1 MVSHKKQYYTG
12 IRKIR
17 GDAPKYSKSY
27 NTNESTI
34 TSSEVDDSSMNES
47 SMNDLFEN
55 KTSTQMMGNSMNQM
69 NPMMNQ
75 MNPMMNQMNPMMNQM
90 NPMMDPMMDPTM
102 NQMNPMMMGN
112 SHGGPNDHAV
122 DPLSI
127 QTFAPLNRQH
137 NGGINGI
144 SNLAL
149 LNNNRQE
156 PIYTE
161 SDAQPNVNPQWM
173 NHPGMNHAGMN
184 HPGMNH
190 AGMNQPEINHAGM
203 SQPGINHAG
212 MSQPGMN
219 YDETEI
225 NNTDIAPPKSLGNL
239 ANLAKL

>member
-1 MVSHKKQYYTG
+1 
-12 IRKIR
+12 
-17 GDAPKYSKSY
+17 
-27 NTNESTI
+27 
-34 TSSEVDDSSMNES
+34 
-47 SMNDLFEN
+47 
-55 KTSTQMMGNSMNQM
+55 
-69 NPMMNQ
+69 
-75 MNPMMNQMNPMMNQM
+75 
-90 NPMMDPMMDPTM
+90 M

-137 NGGINGI
+137 NGGMNGI

-156 PIYTE
+156 PTYTE
-161 SDAQPNVNPQWM
+161 SDVLPNVNHQWM
-173 NHPGMNHAGMN
+173 NQPGMNHAGMSQ
-184 HPGMNH
+184 PGINH
-190 AGMNQPEINHAGM
+190 AGMSQPGINHAGM

-219 YDETEI
+219 HAEMNYDETEI
-225 NNTDIAPPKSLGNL
+225 NNTDIAPTPKSLGNL